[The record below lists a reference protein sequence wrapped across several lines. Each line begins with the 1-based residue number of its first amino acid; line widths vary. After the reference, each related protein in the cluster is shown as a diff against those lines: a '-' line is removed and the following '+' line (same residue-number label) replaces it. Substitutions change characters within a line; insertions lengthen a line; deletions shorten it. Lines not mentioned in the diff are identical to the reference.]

1 MHTFPAPDGS
11 RLAYRVEGEGEPLVC
26 LPGGPSASAYL
37 GDLGGLTAHRRVTAL
52 DLRGTGGSDTPED
65 PAAYRCDRLVDDVEA
80 LREHLGLDQM
90 DLLGH
95 SGAANLAVQYAA
107 RHPDRVRRLVLVG
120 PGTRA
125 VGIDITPEMRRETAQ
140 LRAGEPWFPDA
151 YTALDALMSGQGA
164 DWDAIAPFLH
174 GRWDADTRAF
184 HAATQPS
191 NDEAVRMFGAEGV
204 FEPASTREA
213 LKQLSAPALLLVG
226 EYDLNSPPQST
237 AEFARLFPD
246 AQVVVQAGAGHY
258 PWRDDDARFVATVA
272 GFLG

>member
-1 MHTFPAPDGS
+1 MQTFPAPDGS
-11 RLAYRVEGEGEPLVC
+11 RLAYRVEGDGEPLVC

-65 PAAYRCDRLVDDVEA
+65 LAAYRCDRLVDDVEA
-80 LREHLGLDQM
+80 LREHLGLGQM

-140 LRAGEPWFPDA
+140 LRAGEPWFADA
-151 YTALDALMSGQGA
+151 YAALDALMSGQGT
-164 DWDAIAPFLH
+164 DWDAITPFLH
-174 GRWDADTRAF
+174 GSWDAETRAF
-184 HAATQPS
+184 HTASEPS

-204 FEPASTREA
+204 FDPDATREA
-213 LKQLSAPALLLVG
+213 LKLFSAPVLLLAG
-226 EYDLNSPPQST
+226 EYDLNSPPRST
-237 AEFARLFPD
+237 VEFAGLFAD
-246 AQVVVQAGAGHY
+246 AEVVVQAGAGHY
-258 PWRDDDARFVATVA
+258 PWRDDAGRFVATVE
-272 GFLG
+272 GFLE